1 MNHRLYIIEGLPC
14 SGKSTTSKFVADL
27 LSRSGKVKFVD
38 EGSGNHPADYEFHA
52 FISEQTLQDFPPKST
67 TLIKNKSERI
77 GGGYAVP
84 INEFS
89 GEVQAE
95 LFRYKI
101 YDILPW
107 EEEMPVMLEKWRSFV
122 NNAKKDTRYVFNC
135 VFLQNPMCET
145 MMRFNFSEEE
155 SYSYISKIA
164 EIIKPLEPVII
175 YLKSDNITENV
186 RKAAAER
193 DGWLDA
199 VIGYHEHG
207 EYGEWIGARGFD
219 GYIACLKERQK
230 RELSILEK
238 LPVKSVLIDNPHKD
252 WDKAYKEIERGLSE

>member
-1 MNHRLYIIEGLPC
+1 MSNRLYIIEGLPC

-27 LSRSGKVKFVD
+27 LSRGNKVCYID
-38 EGSGNHPADYEFHA
+38 EGGGKHPADYEFHA
-52 FISEQTLQDFPPKST
+52 FLSEQTLLSFPSENVA
-67 TLIKNKSERI
+67 LIKNKSERI

-107 EEEMPVMLEKWRSFV
+107 EEEMPVMLEKWHKFV
-122 NNAKKDTRYVFNC
+122 DTTEKDKIYVFNC

-145 MMRFNFSEEE
+145 MMRFNFTEEE

-164 EIIKPLEPVII
+164 EIIKPLDPVII
-175 YLKSDNITENV
+175 YLKNDDIAESV
-186 RKAAAER
+186 RKAANER
-193 DGWLDA
+193 EGWLDA
-199 VIGYHEHG
+199 VIGYHEQG
-207 EYGEWIGARGFD
+207 EYGETMGARGFD
-219 GYIACLKERQK
+219 GYIACLNERQK
-230 RELSILEK
+230 RELSILSK
-238 LPVKSVLIDNPHKD
+238 LPLKSIIIENPHRN
-252 WDKAYKEIERGLSE
+252 WDKAYKEIEYSLLG